1 MTRNSY
7 ILAAAGGSLALLAGA
22 YLFQALG
29 YAPCRM
35 CWWQRYPHFAA
46 IVIGALALAVKGRLL
61 PILGTL
67 AAASTSGIGIYHT
80 GVERAWWEGPASCSS
95 SGGLDGLT
103 GGDLLSLDG
112 PILILCDKVSWELLG
127 LSMPSWNA
135 LFSAILVVIW
145 IMAIRASSSKTV

>member
-46 IVIGALALAVKGRLL
+46 IMIGALALAVKGRLL
-61 PILGTL
+61 PILGAS
-67 AAASTSGIGIYHT
+67 AAATTSGLGIYHT
-80 GVERAWWEGPASCSS
+80 GVERGWWEGPASCTS

-103 GGDLLSLDG
+103 GDDLLSLDG
-112 PILILCDKVSWELLG
+112 PVLILCDKVSWELIG

-145 IMAIRASSSKTV
+145 IMAIRASSKTV